1 MLLEMAKK
9 DDVKSLKKDISSL
22 KEKHK
27 SSKDPESQME
37 EYIKTVNKRID
48 EFEAHVNK
56 SISSFSPSDDLPALK
71 MLLETTAANLRQE
84 NNQTVKKLREKV
96 NLNQQ
101 ELTAK
106 IYKASEDLRAELK
119 SMTKKDKNS
128 AVIQTIDEL
137 RNFTGVLAGRI
148 DELEDAL
155 EESQT
160 VEDELPGIERQSSR
174 MSRTSEYKEGVL
186 IVLYLIKKA
195 MIISKPRKV
204 CTAGYDAV
212 FERCRKATRRYKR
225 LECQN

>member
-9 DDVKSLKKDISSL
+9 DDVKSLKKDLSSL

-27 SSKDPESQME
+27 SAKDPESQME

-48 EFEAHVNK
+48 EFESHVNK
-56 SISSFSPSDDLPALK
+56 SISSFSATDDLPALK

-84 NNQTVKKLREKV
+84 NNQTLKKLREKV

-106 IYKASEDLRAELK
+106 IYKASEDLRGELK

-128 AVIQTIDEL
+128 AVIQTIEEL
-137 RNFTGVLAGRI
+137 RNFTGALAGRI
-148 DELEDAL
+148 DELEEAL

-160 VEDELPGIERQSSR
+160 VEDELPSIERQSSKI
-174 MSRTSEYKEGVL
+174 SRTSEYKERVCAL
-186 IVLYLIKKA
+186 KLFKNTLYNLT
-195 MIISKPRKV
+195 SKSLRH
-204 CTAGYDAV
+204 
-212 FERCRKATRRYKR
+212 RI
-225 LECQN
+225 